1 MSATTQS
8 ATAVVVPPRLGD
20 PYQPRP
26 VRFIRLEPRGD
37 WRLKVYG
44 IATPGRTPRPE
55 LVTAAMDM
63 APAVLPAP
71 AAGDER
77 YGVGIVLVHDSATY
91 CFALYTVAVRER
103 AAPARTRQRGGS
115 PSAGQPAHPAA
126 GCVGASPSSTP
137 ERSAWLEDVEKPRGP
152 TWRHLSRRFSAEVQT
167 PRPAPASE
175 LPDAA
180 NWTG

>member
-1 MSATTQS
+1 MSATTPS

-63 APAVLPAP
+63 ASSTLRPAMFSGEFIA
-71 AAGDER
+71 
-77 YGVGIVLVHDSATY
+77 IVLLS
-91 CFALYTVAVRER
+91 F
-103 AAPARTRQRGGS
+103 
-115 PSAGQPAHPAA
+115 
-126 GCVGASPSSTP
+126 STIFP
-137 ERSAWLEDVEKPRGP
+137 P
-152 TWRHLSRRFSAEVQT
+152 
-167 PRPAPASE
+167 
-175 LPDAA
+175 
-180 NWTG
+180 